1 MRKGLQVALG
11 GFRLDFR
18 KDFFME
24 SLFEHQNGLCR
35 EVVEYP
41 PLEGFKRHVDVAVGT
56 WLSDGTQ

>member
-41 PLEGFKRHVDVAVGT
+41 PLEGFKRCVCGSRDMA
-56 WLSDGTQ
+56 